1 MPKQSPFLAWIF
13 RMPLIKRWGLMHCIK
28 PENVAEHSHQVSVI
42 AHLLVVIKNTRYGGN
57 LNPDRA
63 ASLAMFHEVSETRLM
78 DTPSPVKY
86 QNPELTKQFKKLEM
100 LAEQEC
106 LDTLPED
113 LQPAYANLII
123 QNEVDP
129 AYKPLLKAAD
139 IIAAYIKALDELKY
153 GNREFETVKAKL
165 GSRLDEYRETMP
177 EVGDC
182 LDIFAEKCLATLD
195 ELVVLSDN

>member
-1 MPKQSPFLAWIF
+1 MIKQSPFLAWIF

-63 ASLAMFHEVSETRLM
+63 ASMGMFHEVSETRLM

-100 LAEQEC
+100 MAEQQC
-106 LDTLPED
+106 LETLPED
-113 LQPAYANLII
+113 LQPAYVNLIV
-123 QNEVDP
+123 QNEIDP
-129 AYKPLLKAAD
+129 EYRPILKAAD
-139 IIAAYIKALDELKY
+139 VIAAYLKALDELKN
-153 GNREFETVKAKL
+153 GNQEFVNVKTKL
-165 GSRLDEYRETMP
+165 ALRLDKFQETMP

-195 ELVVLSDN
+195 ELTS